1 MRRPVDHLLL
11 PILAAQGAWV
21 RWVTPRLP
29 AAAGPRSGEIPGQGE
44 AIGLWFLGES
54 TVAGVGV
61 DDHQEGLAAQTAVTL
76 AGRKGRPVRWRALGL
91 SGATVAMA
99 RQRLTA
105 RLSPDDRRGDDDAV
119 VICLGVNDALRGTGL
134 ATWEA
139 EITAL
144 AMEIHQRMGEIDLLF
159 CGPPPLGEFPAFPV
173 PLRGFLG
180 RRAEGLRRSLARVVE
195 RTERA
200 LLAPPLSPVAPHHF
214 CRDRFH
220 PGAEGYRAWGSLIAD
235 QLAARPPY
243 RSR

>member
-1 MRRPVDHLLL
+1 MLV
-11 PILAAQGAWV
+11 AAHV
-21 RWVTPRLP
+21 RCVQR
-29 AAAGPRSGEIPGQGE
+29 
-44 AIGLWFLGES
+44 IG
-54 TVAGVGV
+54 
-61 DDHQEGLAAQTAVTL
+61 VTL
-76 AGRKGRPVRWRALGL
+76 GDGGEEVFVLPDRDGELADLIPVVHGPVPGRIGGVPRVPNRHQVDRDRPGRRLGKP
-91 SGATVAMA
+91 GDH
-99 RQRLTA
+99 
-105 RLSPDDRRGDDDAV
+105 PDDRRGDDDAV

-180 RRAEGLRRSLARVVE
+180 RRAEGLSRSLARVVE

-220 PGAEGYRAWGSLIAD
+220 PGAEGYRAWGGLIAD